1 MKAHPALFPTNFVD
15 PVVMWTVYGFS
26 AKDLLE
32 SQMKEIEMERLRILE
47 ENAALGEEMQKL
59 IQEKDLLQSKT
70 VETVRTT
77 LRIEVL

>member
-1 MKAHPALFPTNFVD
+1 
-15 PVVMWTVYGFS
+15 
-26 AKDLLE
+26 
-32 SQMKEIEMERLRILE
+32 MERLRILE

-77 LRIEVL
+77 LRFKVSNLFGFRTNEIENFKA